1 MNKRMLASIA
11 ILALGSVSAMWSTGE
26 ARRYGTNGSYDRY
39 GRYQSSNSGYQNRIL
54 MPAGTS
60 FNVRLD
66 SQVSTENDP
75 SGDTWNGTVTQSVIS
90 GNRVVIPAGTP
101 VEGVVTSSAQG
112 THSTRPSMQ
121 LAKQGAATRH
131 RVDSMQLAVRRVSV
145 DGRSQVVNAD
155 TEPIVADSNRA
166 RKLGAI
172 AGGAAVGA
180 LLGHTVA
187 RGNHGTLIGGL
198 LGGAAGYGLTR
209 HANRTMQLKP
219 GTVLTFTTRSDVLA
233 YR

>member
-1 MNKRMLASIA
+1 MKKQMLAIVA
-11 ILALGSVSAMWSTGE
+11 ILALGSVCAMWTTGE
-26 ARRYGTNGSYDRY
+26 ARHRYGNYDSGQYDQY
-39 GRYQSSNSGYQNRIL
+39 GRYQGYRTGYQGRIL

-66 SQVSTENDP
+66 SQVSTENNE
-75 SGDTWNGTVTQSVIS
+75 SGDTWNGTVTQSVIA

-101 VEGVVTSSAQG
+101 VQGIVTNSVQG
-112 THSTRPSMQ
+112 THNTRPSMQ
-121 LAKQGAATRH
+121 LAVN
-131 RVDSMQLAVRRVSV
+131 RVEV

-155 TEPIVADSNRA
+155 TEPIVAGSNRA
-166 RKLGAI
+166 KKLGVI
-172 AGGAAVGA
+172 AGGAAAGA

-187 RGNHGTLIGGL
+187 RGSHGTLIGGI
-198 LGGAAGYGLTR
+198 LGGAAGYGLSR
-209 HANRTMQLKP
+209 HALRTMQLKP